1 VDRAENVLIVAR
13 RDRPSLLS
21 RVGLHRPELRAWAM
35 YDWANSAFQTTVI
48 TAVFPRFFSDFAAA
62 GLTPAEATA
71 RFAWATTIAVTITAV
86 IGPILGAI
94 ADVRGLKK
102 TLLGVSMAVG
112 IVATLLMA
120 TISRGDWVFAAAVF
134 MIANV
139 GIAASFVFYDSLLP
153 HIATAEEMDRVS
165 TAAYAIGYLGG
176 GVLLVVNL
184 AWILSPATFGL
195 ADSVAATRLSF
206 VSVAVWW
213 LLFSLPLFFRVPEPK
228 PAPEVDESRRDSS
241 VRTAFVRLRET
252 FHELRSY
259 RQAFLMLVAFLLY
272 NDGIQ
277 TIIRMAS
284 IYGAEVGIDQNAQI
298 AAFVVVQFVGVPC
311 SFLFGAMA
319 HRIGAKRGVFLALT
333 IYTGISLLGYFM
345 TTTWQF
351 FALAFLVG
359 TVQGGSQALSRSLFA
374 RMIPKHKSSEY
385 FGFFA
390 VFEKFAGIAG
400 PALFAASVTLFDSSR
415 AAVLS
420 VIVFFLLGAIVLT
433 RVDVAAGEA
442 QARSDQAGVK
452 ALTGD
457 EPSRHAF

>member
-1 VDRAENVLIVAR
+1 VDREEDVLMAASPHRIGI
-13 RDRPSLLS
+13 LS
-21 RVGLHRPELRAWAM
+21 RVGLTRPELRAWAM
-35 YDWANSAFQTTVI
+35 YDWANSAFQSTVI
-48 TAVFPRFFSDFAAA
+48 TAVFPRFFSDYAAA
-62 GLTPAEATA
+62 GLTPVEATA
-71 RFAWATTIAVTITAV
+71 RFAWATTIAVAIVAV
-86 IGPILGAI
+86 LGPILGAI
-94 ADVRGLKK
+94 ADVRGMKK
-102 TLLGVSMAVG
+102 IFLGVSMSVG
-112 IVATLLMA
+112 IVGTLLLA
-120 TISRGDWVFAAAVF
+120 TISRGDWSYAAAVF
-134 MIANV
+134 MIANI

-153 HIATAEEMDRVS
+153 HIAAPEEMDRVS
-165 TAAYAIGYLGG
+165 TAAYALGYLGG
-176 GVLLVVNL
+176 GVLLLVNL

-195 ADSVAATRLSF
+195 ADSVAAIRLSF

-213 LLFSLPLFFRVPEPK
+213 LAFSLPLFFRVPEPI
-228 PAPEVDESRRDSS
+228 PALEADESRRDNP
-241 VRTAFVRLRET
+241 VRMAFVRLRET
-252 FHELRSY
+252 FHELRGY

-277 TIIRMAS
+277 TFIRMAS

-298 AAFVVVQFVGVPC
+298 AAFVIVQFVGVPC
-311 SFLFGAMA
+311 SFLFGALA
-319 HRIGAKRGVFLALT
+319 HRIGAKRGIFLALAV
-333 IYTGISLLGYFM
+333 YTGISVLGYFM
-345 TTTWQF
+345 TTAWQF

-420 VIVFFLLGAIVLT
+420 IILFFVVGALVLT

-442 QARSDQAGVK
+442 QARSDGEVP
-452 ALTGD
+452 L
-457 EPSRHAF
+457 RL

>member
-1 VDRAENVLIVAR
+1 MAEQRRATSVLAR
-13 RDRPSLLS
+13 F
-21 RVGLHRPELRAWAM
+21 GLHRPELRAWAM
-35 YDWANSAFQTTVI
+35 YDWANSAFQTTII

-62 GLTPAEATA
+62 GLTPTDATA

-86 IGPILGAI
+86 IGPMLGAL
-94 ADVRGLKK
+94 ADVKGMKK
-102 TLLGVSMAVG
+102 PLLAVSMIVG
-112 IVATLLMA
+112 VAATLLMT
-120 TISRGDWVFAAAVF
+120 TIARGDWLYAAVVF
-134 MIANV
+134 MIANI

-153 HIATAEEMDRVS
+153 HIATPEEMDRVS
-165 TAAYAIGYLGG
+165 TGAYAIGYLGG

-195 ADSVAATRLSF
+195 ADSVAAIRLSF

-213 LLFSLPLFFRVPEPK
+213 FVFSLPLFFRVPEPA
-228 PAPEVDESRRDSS
+228 PALEADERRSDNAA
-241 VRTAFVRLRET
+241 RLAFVRLWET
-252 FHELRSY
+252 FHELRGY

-298 AAFVVVQFVGVPC
+298 AAFVLVQFVGVPC
-311 SFLFGAMA
+311 SFVFGAVA
-319 HRIGAKRGVFLALT
+319 SRLGAKRGIFVALAV
-333 IYTGISLLGYFM
+333 YACISLLGFFM
-345 TTTWQF
+345 TTAWHF

-374 RMIPKHKSSEY
+374 RMIPRHKSSEY

-420 VIVFFLLGAIVLT
+420 VLLFFALGAAVLT

-442 QARSDQAGVK
+442 QARASQPTNPLTERQA
-452 ALTGD
+452 
-457 EPSRHAF
+457 SRHASDLL

>member
-1 VDRAENVLIVAR
+1 MDRAENVLMATPAQRGV
-13 RDRPSLLS
+13 LS
-21 RVGLHRPELRAWAM
+21 RLGLDRPELRAWAM
-35 YDWANSAFQTTVI
+35 YDWANSAFQSTVI
-48 TAVFPRFFSDFAAA
+48 TAVFPRFYSDYAAA
-62 GLTPAEATA
+62 GLSPVDATA
-71 RFAWATTIAVTITAV
+71 RFAWATTIAVAITAL

-102 TLLGVSMAVG
+102 TLLAVSMTVG
-112 IVATLLMA
+112 VVATLLMA
-120 TISRGDWVFAAAVF
+120 TIARGDWAYAATVFV
-134 MIANV
+134 IAN
-139 GIAASFVFYDSLLP
+139 IAIATSFVFYDSLLP
-153 HIATAEEMDRVS
+153 HIASPDEMDRVS
-165 TAAYAIGYLGG
+165 TAAYAIGYFGG
-176 GVLLVVNL
+176 GIVLVLNL
-184 AWILSPATFGL
+184 AWILSPSTFGL
-195 ADSVAATRLSF
+195 ADSVAAIRLSF

-213 LLFSLPLFFRVPEPK
+213 FVFSLPLFFRVPEP
-228 PAPEVDESRRDSS
+228 APSLEKDESRRDNP
-241 VRTAFVRLRET
+241 VRTAFVRLGET
-252 FHELRSY
+252 FRELRGY

-298 AAFVVVQFVGVPC
+298 GAFVIVQFVGVPC

-319 HRIGAKRGVFLALT
+319 QRIGAKTGVFLALAV
-333 IYTGISLLGYFM
+333 YVAISVLGYFM
-345 TTTWQF
+345 TSAWHF
-351 FALAFLVG
+351 FALAFMVG

-400 PALFAASVTLFDSSR
+400 PALFAASVTLFASSR

-420 VIVFFLLGAIVLT
+420 VILFFVLGALVLT

-442 QARSDQAGVK
+442 QARAATK
-452 ALTGD
+452 ALTEP
-457 EPSRHAF
+457 EPSRNAS

>member
-1 VDRAENVLIVAR
+1 MDRAENVLSGEGAGLLAR
-13 RDRPSLLS
+13 I
-21 RVGLHRPELRAWAM
+21 GLHRPELRAWAM
-35 YDWANSAFQTTVI
+35 YDWANSAFQTTII
-48 TAVFPRFFSDFAAA
+48 TAVFPRFFSDYAAA
-62 GLTPAEATA
+62 GLSPTEATA
-71 RFAWATTIAVTITAV
+71 RFAWATTIAVSITAV
-86 IGPILGAI
+86 IGPVLGAI
-94 ADVRGLKK
+94 ADIRGMKK
-102 TLLGVSMAVG
+102 KLLGVSMSVG

-120 TISRGDWVFAAAVF
+120 TISRGDWMYAATVFV
-134 MIANV
+134 IANI

-153 HIATAEEMDRVS
+153 HIAAPDEMDRVS

-184 AWILSPATFGL
+184 AWILTPTRFGL
-195 ADSVAATRLSF
+195 ADSVAAIRLSF

-213 LLFSLPLFFRVPEPK
+213 LIFSLPLFFRVRE
-228 PAPEVDESRRDSS
+228 PAPRLEPGESRGSNSIR
-241 VRTAFVRLRET
+241 VAFVRLRET
-252 FHELRSY
+252 FHELRGY

-298 AAFVVVQFVGVPC
+298 AAFVLVQFVGVPC

-319 HRIGAKRGVFLALT
+319 ARIGAKQGVFLALA
-333 IYTGISLLGYFM
+333 IYVGISLLGYFM
-345 TTTWQF
+345 TSAWQF
-351 FALAFLVG
+351 FALAALVG

-400 PALFAASVTLFDSSR
+400 PALFAASVMLFHSSR

-420 VIVFFLLGAIVLT
+420 VLLFFVLGAMVLT
-433 RVDVAAGEA
+433 RVDVAEGEA
-442 QARSDQAGVK
+442 QAQSEDA
-452 ALTGD
+452 ATGFD
-457 EPSRHAF
+457 RT